1 MNYDFEV
8 VARRATLPWQT
19 IFSARRCKTIKRK
32 SSNVVHMQAYII
44 STCVSVYE
52 CVCIHRISFMT
63 HPPPKLELMSCDR
76 RSSAGIHNDACHLA
90 SNLLHLHMAAFP
102 RPQSAWELT
111 PSQGYLTTLYCCC
124 YLCLVLLLL
133 LRFLLLFTC
142 LQQVHLNIQFQCAF
156 CAHSQS
162 PFQASFSSSYT
173 SSSSYSALSII
184 HIYRLRVFFLFFK
197 RINTRARTKNA

>member
-1 MNYDFEV
+1 MISRSSQGEQLFPAKLNLAQNY
-8 VARRATLPWQT
+8 Q
-19 IFSARRCKTIKRK
+19 RK
-32 SSNVVHMQAYII
+32 VLKCCTHYIYL
-44 STCVSVYE
+44 CVCQ

-76 RSSAGIHNDACHLA
+76 RSSAGIHNDACQLA

-111 PSQGYLTTLYCCC
+111 PSRGYLTTLYCCC

-133 LRFLLLFTC
+133 LLLLRFLLFFTC
-142 LQQVHLNIQFQCAF
+142 LQQVHLNIQFQCA
-156 CAHSQS
+156 CSAHSQS

-173 SSSSYSALSII
+173 S
-184 HIYRLRVFFLFFK
+184 FFLFCFK
-197 RINTRARTKNA
+197 HYSHISFQGFFFVF